1 MSRGPSNLPVLDGLR
16 AIAVLLVLWNHM
28 PPLVFGDPEWL
39 KVAGYLIGPG
49 GLGVEIFFVLSGFL
63 ITRILLAERAIGAP
77 VRWFLVR
84 RLLRIFPIYYLLLLV
99 MLPFRP
105 LSEIGWCAAYLY
117 NLKSILW
124 PWESGPLEHT
134 WSLCIEEHFYLLWP
148 LVVAFAPGPWARR
161 TLVWFVMPAAAI
173 GALLV
178 GHWVAD
184 DPHAMKIV
192 AHGSPFRFLTL
203 GCGCL
208 LAFWEPQLFAA
219 PRRLLAIGLLS
230 LGVGLALHPHLLFAF
245 GPLWSGTEWVSRPWA
260 PLVQLLHG
268 GAWCTG
274 IVLLAL
280 HAGTTRWSPLRA
292 LSWRPLR
299 AIGRI
304 SYALYLY
311 HLPIYATVV
320 WPAPTTRNGLIAAGL
335 SFAAAAVSYFVIER
349 PCQRFGNR
357 FRTATRAGA

>member
-1 MSRGPSNLPVLDGLR
+1 MPV
-16 AIAVLLVLWNHM
+16 
-28 PPLVFGDPEWL
+28 
-39 KVAGYLIGPG
+39 
-49 GLGVEIFFVLSGFL
+49 
-63 ITRILLAERAIGAP
+63 
-77 VRWFLVR
+77 
-84 RLLRIFPIYYLLLLV
+84 
-99 MLPFRP
+99 
-105 LSEIGWCAAYLY
+105 
-117 NLKSILW
+117 
-124 PWESGPLEHT
+124 
-134 WSLCIEEHFYLLWP
+134 
-148 LVVAFAPGPWARR
+148 
-161 TLVWFVMPAAAI
+161 AAI

-178 GHWVAD
+178 GHLVAD
-184 DPHAMKIV
+184 DLHRMEIV

-208 LAFWEPQLFAA
+208 LAFAEPQLFAS
-219 PRRLLAIGLLS
+219 PRRLLATGLLS
-230 LGVGLALHPHLLFAF
+230 FGVGLAIHPTLLFAL
-245 GPLWSGTEWVSRPWA
+245 GPIWTGTEWVSRHYA
-260 PLVQLLHG
+260 PFVQLLHG

-280 HAGTTRWSPLRA
+280 HAGTTRWSPLCL

-335 SFAAAAVSYFVIER
+335 SFAAAIASYFVIER

-357 FRTATRAGA
+357 FRTATRTPA